1 MTTGTALAPAR
12 SLRNLLTTDPFLLFQ
27 NRLNRLFEEPYGALM
42 PTAMGEEFLPLTT
55 WTPACDIYETDKD
68 IVIKAELPEV
78 EKKDVFVSLENNVL
92 TIRGE
97 RKFNEE
103 TKRENYHRVERRYGE
118 FIRSFTLP
126 AFIDPAK
133 INAEFKDGL
142 LNIVLPKREEAKPKQ
157 IEVKV
162 K

>member
-1 MTTGTALAPAR
+1 MTPGTALAPAR
-12 SLRNLLTTDPFLLFQ
+12 NLRNLLRTDPFLLFQ
-27 NRLNRLFEEPYGALM
+27 NKLNRLFDEPFM
-42 PTAMGEEFLPLTT
+42 QMGVDDEFLPLTT
-55 WTPACDIYETDKD
+55 WTPACDIYETDKE

-78 EKKDVFVSLENNVL
+78 DKKDVFVSLENNVL

-126 AFIDPAK
+126 AFVDPTK

-142 LNIVLPKREEAKPKQ
+142 LNIALPKREDAKPKL